1 MIVSNMYALPAVAF
15 IRTYDPSITI
25 TAGNLT
31 AWLRFEREKVATQP
45 RPRVR
50 LRVPHRWMAAG
61 TWIRSD
67 TLPFLTPCPTA
78 VGART
83 ESGMSDRIEGCAYT
97 VTKVRHLHIYSTN
110 SPRAQN

>member
-45 RPRVR
+45 SPVFGFAFRI
-50 LRVPHRWMAAG
+50 AG
-61 TWIRSD
+61 WPLEPGYDPI
-67 TLPFLTPCPTA
+67 PCPF
-78 VGART
+78 
-83 ESGMSDRIEGCAYT
+83 
-97 VTKVRHLHIYSTN
+97 
-110 SPRAQN
+110 